1 MKPQQ
6 LQGVGLSSS
15 GSSFSQLG
23 CVPPLLAQ
31 QTPQVYVS
39 QSAAGQLNTSLVWF
53 LISEL
58 MLSSL
63 QNIIQHSGSQLCV
76 SEVTR

>member
-39 QSAAGQLNTSLVWF
+39 QSAAGQPNTRLVWF

-58 MLSSL
+58 MLSSI
-63 QNIIQHSGSQLCV
+63 QNIVQHSGSQLCV